1 MSLTIAVPAATPD
14 SGRGAGARDSR
25 VVVTFR
31 YRGPDRPNLP
41 DTRSPPTPAK
51 FKYTLLKGANV
62 AMPKVEINIPEH
74 LEMQIAQ
81 LVEQGEFLNRE
92 EAIEDLLATGLK
104 AYKTSG
110 PTDEDEEPGFEEEDG
125 MMGHDDEYVF

>member
-1 MSLTIAVPAATPD
+1 MFSQYERTPV
-14 SGRGAGARDSR
+14 R
-25 VVVTFR
+25 
-31 YRGPDRPNLP
+31 
-41 DTRSPPTPAK
+41 
-51 FKYTLLKGANV
+51 FKYPSVERHHV
-62 AMPKVEINIPEH
+62 AMPKVEITIPEH

-110 PTDEDEEPGFEEEDG
+110 PVDDEEEPGYEEDG

>member
-1 MSLTIAVPAATPD
+1 
-14 SGRGAGARDSR
+14 
-25 VVVTFR
+25 
-31 YRGPDRPNLP
+31 
-41 DTRSPPTPAK
+41 
-51 FKYTLLKGANV
+51 
-62 AMPKVEINIPEH
+62 MPKVEITIPEH

-92 EAIEDLLATGLK
+92 EAIEDLLSTGLK

-110 PTDEDEEPGFEEEDG
+110 PIDDEEEPGGGYEDDG